1 MRMCSREQEDAQ
13 AEATRDEMRAMFDDT
28 PNPPRRKAVVPRT
41 LPKDWMPI
49 DPSSY
54 DLEGWDE
61 ILERSRIN
69 RARLARKR
77 GLK

>member
-28 PNPPRRKAVVPRT
+28 PNPPKRQPRT
-41 LPKDWMPI
+41 LPKDWMPLEG
-49 DPSSY
+49 PY
-54 DLEGWDE
+54 DLTGWDE